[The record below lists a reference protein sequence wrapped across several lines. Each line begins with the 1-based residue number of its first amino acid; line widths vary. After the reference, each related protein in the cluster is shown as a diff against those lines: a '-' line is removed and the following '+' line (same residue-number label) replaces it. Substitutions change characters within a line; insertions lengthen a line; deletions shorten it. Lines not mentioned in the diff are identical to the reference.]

1 MAEAN
6 RPANLPCWSTPAQ
19 ASSCAKSRPARLF
32 FGAWSG
38 IMWHR
43 HSCLC
48 LRPSHFPFGHRQE
61 CLCHTSQCPFRPML
75 NVYTPGI
82 TIEVLFTG
90 VYLPKIQSI
99 CEIAF
104 LALPAN
110 FPLGWASR
118 YFL

>member
-1 MAEAN
+1 MAAAN
-6 RPANLPCWSTPAQ
+6 RPANLPCWWTPAQ
-19 ASSCAKSRPARLF
+19 ASSCAKSRRLGCF
-32 FGAWSG
+32 LGLG
-38 IMWHR
+38 LE
-43 HSCLC
+43 LC
-48 LRPSHFPFGHRQE
+48 GTDTLVCACVLHIPLGHRQE

-82 TIEVLFTG
+82 TIEVLFTRF
-90 VYLPKIQSI
+90 YLPKIQSI